1 MGQSRANKKFF
12 HMAYS
17 IGASIVILGALFK
30 ILHMNIGPINGDML
44 LMIGLFTEA
53 GIFFISA
60 FEPIDEDLDWSKVYP
75 ELGGGKREEKR
86 KDRIQAKE
94 AQTMLSQKLDSML
107 KDAKLD
113 AGLMTSLGESIQSF
127 KGAAEQIQPAVD
139 SISAT
144 NRYSEQ
150 LSMAAAQME
159 SLNSLYKVQLEN
171 TSRQAQVNEEMVKS
185 EGLLKEKRESTEVES
200 IAATNRY
207 SEQISMAALQMES
220 LNSVYKV
227 QLEST
232 SRQAQ
237 VNEEM
242 AQNAAML
249 KEQMESMAANLQNL
263 NGVYGGMLS
272 AMNKG

>member
-1 MGQSRANKKFF
+1 MAQSRASKKLF

-30 ILHMNIGPINGDML
+30 ILHMSIGPLNGDML

-53 GIFFISA
+53 FIFFFSA
-60 FEPIDEDLDWSKVYP
+60 FEPIEEDLDWSKVYP
-75 ELGGGKREEKR
+75 ELGGGKREAKR
-86 KDRIQAKE
+86 KDMLQAKE

-107 KDAKLD
+107 SDAKLD
-113 AGLMTSLGESIQSF
+113 VGLMTSLGESLQNF
-127 KGAAEQIQPAVD
+127 KGAAEQIQPAID

-159 SLNSLYKVQLEN
+159 SLNSLYKVQLE
-171 TSRQAQVNEEMVKS
+171 
-185 EGLLKEKRESTEVES
+185 
-200 IAATNRY
+200 
-207 SEQISMAALQMES
+207 
-220 LNSVYKV
+220 
-227 QLEST
+227 ST

-242 AQNAAML
+242 AHNAGML